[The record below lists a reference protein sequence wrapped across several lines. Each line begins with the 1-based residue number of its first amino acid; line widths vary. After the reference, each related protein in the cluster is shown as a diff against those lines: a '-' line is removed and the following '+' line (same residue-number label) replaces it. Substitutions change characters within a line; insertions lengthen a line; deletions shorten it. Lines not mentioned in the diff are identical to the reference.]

1 MRGTAAYL
9 ITALLL
15 FTTSVVKAQE
25 LDSAYLARVK
35 DTVDRY
41 YDRHPRKRLSSED
54 RRFAVMPLYGVMY
67 TQETGLL
74 AMGGFMGSYRSSADT
89 LVPESSVGAVAMLS
103 VNLSGAGAVM
113 GKWYSG
119 PGNFLLEYSVIFKN
133 SPRRF
138 WGLGYADASDEGNLT
153 SFTGRNLRA
162 EAQFLY
168 RGGRRVLAGGLA
180 GYDYSDAVDF
190 GSDALVDGLPLRS
203 HYLYAGVR
211 FSYDSRD
218 DTSEPSRGVFLE
230 AVQKLYLPLVD
241 VPLFASTEV
250 TADFYFALWK
260 GCVAAV
266 DLYGAFTSHGAPWM
280 LWPLSGGDVRL
291 RGYYQGRYRDR
302 NLMSAQIE
310 LRQHV
315 YGGHGVVVW
324 GGAGNVF
331 PSFRSLDIKR
341 TLPTYGA
348 GYRFSIWGIVFRLD
362 AGFGTRGQWS
372 LTAGVNHSF

>member
-9 ITALLL
+9 ITVLLL
-15 FTTSVVKAQE
+15 FTTSVAKAQE
-25 LDSAYLARVK
+25 LDSAYLARVQ

-138 WGLGYADASDEGNLT
+138 WGLGYADASDECNLT

-168 RGGRRVLAGGLA
+168 RGGRRILAGGLA

-230 AVQKLYLPLVD
+230 AVQKRRQPRASADRNYARAERKPVLHRVRDYIASRMFCAAQPQPLGRGEIYCGSAGYERRYENKKEQD
-241 VPLFASTEV
+241 
-250 TADFYFALWK
+250 
-260 GCVAAV
+260 AV
-266 DLYGAFTSHGAPWM
+266 HRAP
-280 LWPLSGGDVRL
+280 PLSMSRCVMTTRL
-291 RGYYQGRYRDR
+291 PVEAIAAPTI
-302 NLMSAQIE
+302 SATATERWRPPVQPKQI
-310 LRQHV
+310 
-315 YGGHGVVVW
+315 
-324 GGAGNVF
+324 
-331 PSFRSLDIKR
+331 
-341 TLPTYGA
+341 
-348 GYRFSIWGIVFRLD
+348 
-362 AGFGTRGQWS
+362 
-372 LTAGVNHSF
+372 